1 MEQHSYSQ
9 EFSQEYPEVGTS
21 VRQQY
26 AQSRPGLSFAQPQ
39 PGPTFA
45 QPQPMQQFGVA
56 MQPVY
61 QVAPM
66 VPVVQV
72 MTAPTSPMASASLAL
87 GLLTPVLLFLTLVAG
102 IRASSSPAW
111 LSFVLTDAVSLIC
124 ALLAIVFGHI
134 ALHAIHHSVG
144 RLKGAGLAV
153 IGLVIGYLGLLPAFL
168 FLLVASAIRW

>member
-1 MEQHSYSQ
+1 MEQQVFSQ
-9 EFSQEYPEVGTS
+9 EFSREYAEDGPS
-21 VRQQY
+21 LHQQY
-26 AQSRPGLSFAQPQ
+26 AQPQ
-39 PGPTFA
+39 PGPAFA
-45 QPQPMQQFGVA
+45 QPMPMQQFGVA

-61 QVAPM
+61 QVTPM

-72 MTAPTSPMASASLAL
+72 LTAPTSAMASASLVL

-102 IRASSSPAW
+102 IRASSSPSW
-111 LSFVLTDAVSLIC
+111 LSFILTDMLSLIC

-134 ALHAIHHSVG
+134 ALHGIQHSAG

-168 FLLVASAIRW
+168 FLLVASAVRW